1 MKRVKKDPPLA
12 KVQLSPPTHK
22 LHHGQTMTVKPGAA
36 GWITVRIETRD
47 ALSNTVASTI
57 DIKTQDLIKGL
68 IRDRHVTA
76 ESFCTAWAEAHKGA
90 TP

>member
-1 MKRVKKDPPLA
+1 MKRVKKKLPLS
-12 KVQLSPPTHK
+12 KVELSPPTHK
-22 LHHGQTMTVKPGAA
+22 LHHGKTIIVKPGAA

-47 ALSNTVASTI
+47 ALSNTIASTI
-57 DIKTQDLIKGL
+57 DIKTEDLIKGL

-76 ESFCTAWAEAHKGA
+76 ESFCRAWAEANKGA